1 MQMTLNGSAFLLI
14 HTSLIWHM
22 IIAFKTSSIS
32 QTGKEHTC
40 TMSDEK
46 QSSSLS
52 RIVSSCPTFAGRE
65 QYLLEKQ
72 KMLQTRNARH
82 PFYAFKGCY
91 SLHNIEIPWIGREY
105 PTPILPQE
113 EWGTSWRA
121 NRHTWH
127 LSSSY
132 IYKHPS
138 QRNPIGSL
146 SFPYHAPTMAGD
158 HTLRPSGVL
167 LVAAPPPQCAVAR
180 ATPLWPWGMMMHD
193 RPWMQKKVWNY
204 IYCWCHMKASESTGK
219 YNQELL
225 KEKKIALIQG
235 CSRSCKWCSDY
246 TIVVY

>member
-14 HTSLIWHM
+14 HRSLIWHM

-72 KMLQTRNARH
+72 KMLQTGNARH
-82 PFYAFKGCY
+82 PFYAFRGCY

-127 LSSSY
+127 PSSSY

-138 QRNPIGSL
+138 QRNAIGSL

-158 HTLRPSGVL
+158 HTLRPSAVL
-167 LVAAPPPQCAVAR
+167 LVAAPPAVCSGQGHPSV
-180 ATPLWPWGMMMHD
+180 TMGHD
-193 RPWMQKKVWNY
+193 DAWQTLD
-204 IYCWCHMKASESTGK
+204 AEESVK
-219 YNQELL
+219 LHLL
-225 KEKKIALIQG
+225 LMSHEGIWEYREIQSRTLERKKIALIQG
-235 CSRSCKWCSDY
+235 CSRSCKCCSDY